1 MRNLTAELQQC
12 NGYQSTCLRTCFG
25 QWGQSR
31 CIPSFD
37 FQSTG
42 EAYWIHPVCLVCPWL
57 RACAQLSTPEPWC
70 VVFVQVSVCVYVS
83 TLNPCTYTVR
93 ARVHASSPVPGAV
106 PQQTEHWSSIPRI
119 EVQYSRI
126 QDSRF
131 KVPAQSFPRILNLE
145 SWIRGSIELQSR
157 GLNFNTPGSKIQDS
171 RFQHKVSP
179 GSWILNLGSGGVL
192 NFNPEDW
199 TSILACSVCL
209 NLESWI
215 RQPYWIQ

>member
-42 EAYWIHPVCLVCPWL
+42 EAYWIHPVCLVCPWP
-57 RACAQLSTPEPWC
+57 RACVYLSTPEPWC

-145 SWIRGSIELQSR
+145 SWIRGSIELQSS
-157 GLNFNTPGSKIQDS
+157 GLNFNT
-171 RFQHKVSP
+171 RV
-179 GSWILNLGSGGVL
+179 LGL
-192 NFNPEDW
+192 
-199 TSILACSVCL
+199 
-209 NLESWI
+209 LESWI
-215 RQPYWIQ
+215 LDPSALLNAIGLLNSIGLTRALYVKILDASGLLSLP